1 MGARFEMLAGASMTG
16 KTYSLS
22 KQVLEEAHANPDK
35 RYYIVVPEQSGNA
48 YEKKLIQMNQ
58 ALFGAPGFMNIDI
71 LGFNRLSYRIFEEF
85 GIKDTNVLEEYEKNM
100 LVRVASGRV
109 RGDLEIYGGSVDR
122 TGFTQEVKS
131 LISEM
136 IQYNVTPEELE
147 KAAEDISKTRE
158 GLSAKLRDVS
168 KIYSG
173 FMDILDNRRTSV
185 DLGQDMDFSMTI
197 SEERLK
203 LLSRILKTDRP
214 CSITDG
220 AVFILMNIEA
230 IHLTS

>member
-1 MGARFEMLAGASMTG
+1 MCARFEMLAGASMTG

-131 LISEM
+131 LISDLHLS
-136 IQYNVTPEELE
+136 I
-147 KAAEDISKTRE
+147 IS
-158 GLSAKLRDVS
+158 
-168 KIYSG
+168 
-173 FMDILDNRRTSV
+173 
-185 DLGQDMDFSMTI
+185 
-197 SEERLK
+197 
-203 LLSRILKTDRP
+203 
-214 CSITDG
+214 
-220 AVFILMNIEA
+220 
-230 IHLTS
+230 